1 VPPQAAPMIDR
12 RYRTLG
18 AIVLSCVAAAGC
30 AAVENTPTLERAST
44 VAPEPPPAAPA
55 PNPVPETASTPPAPT
70 PPAPAAAAAQ
80 PQAQSPAVSASKPPA
95 ASPPRPASA
104 PRAPEPTPPKP
115 PPQVAASEPP
125 AVAPAAP
132 AAPNTAPAA
141 SPAGAATL
149 DFTSLVTRLRETKAI
164 GVLTKLSVK
173 NQSDDLLDEFRMYH
187 KQGAPPT
194 LEQLHRSY
202 DMLFLKLLSLLQD
215 GDPPLA
221 RDIDRSRSAIWDILA
236 DPRKFIQ
243 ANLMAGASP

>member
-1 VPPQAAPMIDR
+1 MIDR

-30 AAVENTPTLERAST
+30 AAVKNTPTLERAST
-44 VAPEPPPAAPA
+44 VAPEPPPASPATAPA
-55 PNPVPETASTPPAPT
+55 PNPVPETASTPPASTPPAPT
-70 PPAPAAAAAQ
+70 PPAPAAAAAR

-95 ASPPRPASA
+95 ASPPTLASA
-104 PRAPEPTPPKP
+104 PRAPEPTPPRP

-132 AAPNTAPAA
+132 NTAPAA
-141 SPAGAATL
+141 SPAGPATL